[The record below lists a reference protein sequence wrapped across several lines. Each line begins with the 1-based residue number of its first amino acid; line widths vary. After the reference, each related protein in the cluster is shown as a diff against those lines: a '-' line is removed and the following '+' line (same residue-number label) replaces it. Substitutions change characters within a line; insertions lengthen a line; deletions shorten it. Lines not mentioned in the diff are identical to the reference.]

1 MATAKTKSVWFC
13 KECGNES
20 PKWMGRC
27 PACGEWNTM
36 VEETVAT
43 GKKMTA
49 VTVPGASHKPLKL
62 SEIDSAREQRI
73 SLNNAEVDRILGG
86 GLVEGSLVLIGGEPG
101 IGKSTLS
108 LQIPLN
114 CPALKTLYVTGEESA
129 RQVKLRAS
137 RIGGDDSG
145 CMIYSET
152 LMENILEQARAM
164 MPDLMVV
171 DSVQTMFSQ
180 NVESS
185 PGSVTQIKETASM
198 LLRFAK
204 ETGVPVILIG
214 HITKEG
220 SIAGPK
226 ILEHIVDVVLQFEGD
241 NRGTYR
247 LLRSIKNRF
256 GSTSELAVF
265 EMTGK
270 GLREVSNPSE
280 MLIPMHEEGLSGV
293 AVSAML
299 DGTRPFLIEVQ
310 SLVSSAAYGT
320 PQRSATGFDVRR
332 LNMLLAVLEKRAGF
346 KLGVKDVFLNMAGGL
361 KVSDPACDLAVISAV
376 LSSNFDF
383 AIPSDICFAG
393 EIGLSGEVRPV
404 AQTDRR
410 IIEAARLGFKKI
422 YVSSYSS
429 LEGVG
434 NAAIEV
440 VKVLFFLFFA
450 FCEYGGATSTP
461 LDTSLLFLFAF
472 SCLSCHSR
480 TSHDVTHKH
489 LSDCYHLA
497 FCRSFLVLEQC
508 DVLVYLLCSTC
519 LVSLPFLLRS
529 MRRYNSVFVALAFFY
544 FSTARCF

>member
-1 MATAKTKSVWFC
+1 MASAKVKTVWFC

-20 PKWMGRC
+20 PKWMGKC

-43 GKKMTA
+43 GKKQSPAMS
-49 VTVPGASHKPLKL
+49 VPSSGHKPMPL
-62 SEIDSAREQRI
+62 SDIESTTESRI

-114 CPALKTLYVTGEESA
+114 CPSLKTLYVTGEESA
-129 RQVKLRAS
+129 RQVKLRAA

-145 CMIYSET
+145 CLIYSET
-152 LMENILEQARAM
+152 LMENIIAEARSI

-171 DSVQTMFSQ
+171 DSVQTMYSQ

-185 PGSVTQIKETASM
+185 PGSVTQIKETAAM

-310 SLVSSAAYGT
+310 SLVSTAAYGT
-320 PQRSATGFDVRR
+320 PQRSATGFECLHQSAD
-332 LNMLLAVLEKRAGF
+332 
-346 KLGVKDVFLNMAGGL
+346 GL
-361 KVSDPACDLAVISAV
+361 PA
-376 LSSNFDF
+376 
-383 AIPSDICFAG
+383 
-393 EIGLSGEVRPV
+393 
-404 AQTDRR
+404 
-410 IIEAARLGFKKI
+410 
-422 YVSSYSS
+422 
-429 LEGVG
+429 
-434 NAAIEV
+434 
-440 VKVLFFLFFA
+440 
-450 FCEYGGATSTP
+450 
-461 LDTSLLFLFAF
+461 
-472 SCLSCHSR
+472 
-480 TSHDVTHKH
+480 
-489 LSDCYHLA
+489 
-497 FCRSFLVLEQC
+497 
-508 DVLVYLLCSTC
+508 
-519 LVSLPFLLRS
+519 
-529 MRRYNSVFVALAFFY
+529 
-544 FSTARCF
+544 

>member
-1 MATAKTKSVWFC
+1 
-13 KECGNES
+13 
-20 PKWMGRC
+20 
-27 PACGEWNTM
+27 M

-43 GKKMTA
+43 GKKA
-49 VTVPGASHKPLKL
+49 GVQSLSVPGAANKPMPL
-62 SEIDSAREQRI
+62 SEIDSNRENRI

-114 CPALKTLYVTGEESA
+114 CPSLKTLYVTGEESA
-129 RQVKLRAS
+129 RQVKLRAA

-145 CMIYSET
+145 CLIYSET
-152 LMENILEQARAM
+152 LMENIIAEARSI
-164 MPDLMVV
+164 MPDLVVV

-185 PGSVTQIKETASM
+185 PGSVTQIKETAAM

-204 ETGVPVILIG
+204 ETGIPVILIG

-241 NRGTYR
+241 NRGSYR

-310 SLVSSAAYGT
+310 ALVSTAAYGT

-383 AIPSDICFAG
+383 AIPADVCFAG
-393 EIGLSGEVRPV
+393 EIGLSGEIRPV

-410 IIEAARLGFKKI
+410 IIEAARLGFRRI
-422 YVSSYSS
+422 FVSSFSS
-429 LEGVG
+429 LEGLAGQGVNG
-434 NAAIEV
+434 IEV
-440 VKVLFFLFFA
+440 VKVADVPSLCRTLFK
-450 FCEYGGATSTP
+450 G
-461 LDTSLLFLFAF
+461 
-472 SCLSCHSR
+472 
-480 TSHDVTHKH
+480 
-489 LSDCYHLA
+489 
-497 FCRSFLVLEQC
+497 
-508 DVLVYLLCSTC
+508 
-519 LVSLPFLLRS
+519 
-529 MRRYNSVFVALAFFY
+529 N
-544 FSTARCF
+544 

>member
-1 MATAKTKSVWFC
+1 MYKNNDKYQTIRVVSPIFSLSSHLYLYIEDMAKEKIAYVCS
-13 KECGNES
+13 ECGYDS
-20 PKWMGRC
+20 PKWAGRC
-27 PACGEWNTM
+27 PSCGAWNTM
-36 VEETVAT
+36 KEQVVRPATAEKRAASGFTFEKARPIRLEEIAT
-43 GKKMTA
+43 GDD
-49 VTVPGASHKPLKL
+49 PR
-62 SEIDSAREQRI
+62 IDMRDEE
-73 SLNNAEVDRILGG
+73 LNRVLGG
-86 GLVEGSLVLIGGEPG
+86 GLVPGSLILLGGEPG
-101 IGKSTLS
+101 IGKSTLV
-108 LQIPLN
+108 LQTVLRMPEQRV
-114 CPALKTLYVTGEESA
+114 LYVSGEESA
-129 RQVKLRAS
+129 RQVKLRAA
-137 RIGGDDSG
+137 RIGGDDAN

-152 LMENILEQARAM
+152 LMENIIAEARAM

-310 SLVSSAAYGT
+310 ALVSTAAYGV

-332 LNMLLAVLEKRAGF
+332 MNML
-346 KLGVKDVFLNMAGGL
+346 
-361 KVSDPACDLAVISAV
+361 
-376 LSSNFDF
+376 
-383 AIPSDICFAG
+383 
-393 EIGLSGEVRPV
+393 
-404 AQTDRR
+404 
-410 IIEAARLGFKKI
+410 
-422 YVSSYSS
+422 
-429 LEGVG
+429 
-434 NAAIEV
+434 
-440 VKVLFFLFFA
+440 
-450 FCEYGGATSTP
+450 P
-461 LDTSLLFLFAF
+461 LPLILQLFLL
-472 SCLSCHSR
+472 LS
-480 TSHDVTHKH
+480 H
-489 LSDCYHLA
+489 LPI
-497 FCRSFLVLEQC
+497 R
-508 DVLVYLLCSTC
+508 
-519 LVSLPFLLRS
+519 LPMTLQL
-529 MRRYNSVFVALAFFY
+529 
-544 FSTARCF
+544 

>member
-1 MATAKTKSVWFC
+1 MKTKTVWFC

-20 PKWMGRC
+20 PKWMGKC

-43 GKKMTA
+43 GKKQQA
-49 VTVPGASHKPLKL
+49 SVSVPSSGHKPIPL
-62 SEIDSAREQRI
+62 SHIESAMESRI

-86 GLVEGSLVLIGGEPG
+86 GLVEGSLVLVGGEPG

-108 LQIPLN
+108 LQIPLHCAN
-114 CPALKTLYVTGEESA
+114 LRTLYVTGEESA
-129 RQVKLRAS
+129 RQVKLRAA
-137 RIGGDDSG
+137 RIGGDDSN

-152 LMENILEQARAM
+152 LMENIIREAREM
-164 MPDLMVV
+164 MPDLMIV

-185 PGSVTQIKETASM
+185 PGSVTQIKETAAM

-226 ILEHIVDVVLQFEGD
+226 ILEHIVDVVLQFEGE

-310 SLVSSAAYGT
+310 SLVSTAAYGT

-361 KVSDPACDLAVISAV
+361 KVSDPACDLAVVAAV

-393 EIGLSGEVRPV
+393 EVGLSGEIRPV

-410 IIEAARLGFKKI
+410 VIEAARLGFRKI
-422 YVSSYSS
+422 YVSGYSS
-429 LEGVG
+429 LEGLSEQGVKG
-434 NAAIEV
+434 IEV
-440 VKVLFFLFFA
+440 VKV
-450 FCEYGGATSTP
+450 G
-461 LDTSLLFLFAF
+461 
-472 SCLSCHSR
+472 
-480 TSHDVTHKH
+480 DVPA
-489 LSDCYHLA
+489 L
-497 FCRSFLVLEQC
+497 CRSLFKGE
-508 DVLVYLLCSTC
+508 
-519 LVSLPFLLRS
+519 
-529 MRRYNSVFVALAFFY
+529 
-544 FSTARCF
+544 

>member
-1 MATAKTKSVWFC
+1 MATVKTKTVWFC
-13 KECGNES
+13 KSCGNES

-43 GKKMTA
+43 GKKQA
-49 VTVPGASHKPLKL
+49 VAVSVPGSSVKPMPL
-62 SEIDSAREQRI
+62 SQIDSSVENRI

-86 GLVEGSLVLIGGEPG
+86 GMVEGSLVLIGGEPG

-114 CPALKTLYVTGEESA
+114 CPNLKTLYVTGEESA
-129 RQVKLRAS
+129 RQVKLRAA
-137 RIGGDDSG
+137 RIGGDDSN
-145 CMIYSET
+145 CLIYSET
-152 LMENILEQARAM
+152 LMENIIAEARSI

-185 PGSVTQIKETASM
+185 PGSVTQIKETAAM

-204 ETGVPVILIG
+204 ETGVPVVLIG

-280 MLIPMHEEGLSGV
+280 MLIPMHDESLSGV

-310 SLVSSAAYGT
+310 ALVSSAAYGT

-383 AIPSDICFAG
+383 AIPSDVCFAG
-393 EIGLSGEVRPV
+393 EVGLSGEVRPV
-404 AQTDRR
+404 AQSDRR

-422 YVSSYSS
+422 YVSSFSS
-429 LEGVG
+429 LDGVG
-434 NAAIEV
+434 KDAEGIQV
-440 VKVLFFLFFA
+440 IKVADVPALCRTLF
-450 FCEYGGATSTP
+450 
-461 LDTSLLFLFAF
+461 
-472 SCLSCHSR
+472 
-480 TSHDVTHKH
+480 K
-489 LSDCYHLA
+489 
-497 FCRSFLVLEQC
+497 
-508 DVLVYLLCSTC
+508 
-519 LVSLPFLLRS
+519 
-529 MRRYNSVFVALAFFY
+529 N
-544 FSTARCF
+544 